1 MNRLIGAVA
10 FAVLIA
16 AQAGANG
23 QEAGK
28 ATSREIA
35 GDWES
40 TLNVTPQ
47 IGLRITLKIERA
59 KDGAL
64 SGTWG
69 SPEEGLEGLPL
80 ASITFRDGAVELAT
94 KHGATFKGRLNEAS
108 TDLDGEWLQHGRKY
122 ALKFRRFDPARV
134 PARPPI
140 PKELEGIWEGTLKI
154 QKTISL
160 RLVLRVEKNKDGRL
174 GATLASPDQGAARI
188 AVTAIGLR
196 DGELTFESKVVGA
209 KYAGKRNKDG
219 TGFDG
224 EFQQG
229 GLKIPL
235 VLKKTD
241 KVVEPSRPQTPR
253 PPFPYRSESVSYD
266 NTAGGVKLAGTLTM
280 PNGGGPYPAV
290 LLITGS
296 GAQDRD
302 ETIFAHKPFL
312 VIADYLTRRGIA
324 VLRVDDRGVGGSTD
338 KGPDETLDDHVGD
351 VLAGVAFLKGRR
363 EIDPSR
369 IGLAGH
375 SEGGIIAPLAFVRS
389 PDVAYIILMAG
400 TGLPGVEI
408 LKAQGRLI
416 SRVEGATD
424 AELERSAKVQQRLLD
439 ILIEEKDVEKARTRI
454 AKAAREIMAGMTEA
468 EKKDLRESGG
478 DLAALAEPFNSA
490 WFRSFVT
497 YDPRPTLKKVRCPV
511 LAINGEKDLQVPAK
525 ENLDE
530 IRKALESGGN
540 RDVKVIAFPGVNHL
554 FQPCKTGS
562 PGEYGTIETT
572 IAPEVLKAMADW
584 ISVKTVSRPR

>member
-1 MNRLIGAVA
+1 MKRLIGAMA
-10 FAVLIA
+10 FAALIA
-16 AQAGANG
+16 AQGGTYGDDAVRAKTQG
-23 QEAGK
+23 
-28 ATSREIA
+28 IA
-35 GDWES
+35 GDWEA

-69 SPEEGLEGLPL
+69 SPDEGLEELPL
-80 ASITFRDGAVELAT
+80 ARITFRDQAVEFAT
-94 KHGATFKGRLNEAS
+94 KHGATFNGRLNDPGSE
-108 TDLDGEWLQHGRKY
+108 LDGEWVQQGRKY
-122 ALKFRRFDPARV
+122 ALKFRRFEPARV
-134 PARPPI
+134 SARPPI

-160 RLVLRVEKNKDGRL
+160 RLVLRVEKDKDGRL
-174 GATLASPDQGAARI
+174 RATLASPDQGAAKI
-188 AVTAIGLR
+188 GVSAIGLK

-235 VLKKTD
+235 VLKKTE

-253 PPFPYRSESVSYD
+253 PPFPYRSESVTYD
-266 NTAGGVKLAGTLTM
+266 NVAGGVKLAGTLTM
-280 PNGGGPYPAV
+280 PNGTGPFPAV
-290 LLITGS
+290 VLITGS

-363 EIDPSR
+363 EIDPAR

-375 SEGGIIAPLAFVRS
+375 SEGGIIAPLAAVRS
-389 PDVAYIILMAG
+389 PEVAFIVLMAG

-408 LKAQGRLI
+408 LKAQARLI
-416 SRVEGATD
+416 SKVEGAND
-424 AELERSAKVQQRLLD
+424 AELERSAKIQQRLVD

-454 AKAAREIMAGMTEA
+454 AKAAQAIMAGMTEA

-497 YDPRPTLKKVRCPV
+497 YDPRPTLTKVRCPV

-525 ENLDE
+525 ENLNE
-530 IRKALESGGN
+530 IRKALEAGGN
-540 RDVKVIAFPGVNHL
+540 RDVKVVVFPGVNHL

-572 IAPEVLKAMADW
+572 IAPEVLKTLADW
-584 ISVKTVSRPR
+584 IGEKAKSQPR

>member
-1 MNRLIGAVA
+1 MNRVIRTVA
-10 FAVLIA
+10 LAVLIA
-16 AQAGANG
+16 LPGGANG
-23 QEAGK
+23 DDGSKAGVQG
-28 ATSREIA
+28 IA
-35 GDWES
+35 GDWEA

-59 KDGAL
+59 KDGSL
-64 SGTWG
+64 SGAWG
-69 SPEEGLEGLPL
+69 SPDEGLEALPL
-80 ASITFRDGAVELAT
+80 ASIAFRDRAVEFAT
-94 KHGATFKGRLNEAS
+94 KHGASFKGRLNEAG
-108 TDLDGEWLQHGRKY
+108 TELDGDWVQQGRKY
-122 ALKFRRFDPARV
+122 ALIFRRFDPATV
-134 PARPPI
+134 PARPSI

-160 RLVLRVEKNKDGRL
+160 RLVLRVEKDKEGRL
-174 GATLASPDQGAARI
+174 RATLASPDQGAAKI
-188 AVTAIGLR
+188 GVTAIGLK

-209 KYAGKRNKDG
+209 KYAGKKNKDG
-219 TGFDG
+219 TGFEG

-253 PPFPYRSESVSYD
+253 PPFPYRSESVTYD
-266 NTAGGVKLAGTLTM
+266 NAAGGVKLAGTLTM
-280 PNGGGPYPAV
+280 PNGNGPFPAL

-302 ETIFAHKPFL
+302 ETIFSHKPFL
-312 VIADYLTRRGIA
+312 VIADHLTRRGIA

-363 EIDPSR
+363 EIDAAR

-375 SEGGIIAPLAFVRS
+375 SEGGIIAPLAAVRS
-389 PDVAYIILMAG
+389 PDVAFIVLMAG
-400 TGLPGVEI
+400 TGLPGVDI
-408 LKAQGRLI
+408 LRAQSRLI

-424 AELERSAKVQQRLLD
+424 AELERSAKIQQRLLD

-497 YDPRPTLKKVRCPV
+497 YDPRPILKKVRCPV
-511 LAINGEKDLQVPAK
+511 LAINGEKDLQVPAR

-530 IRKALESGGN
+530 IRKALEAGGN
-540 RDVKVIAFPGVNHL
+540 RDVKVIAFPGINHL

-562 PGEYGTIETT
+562 PSEYGTIETT
-572 IAPEVLKAMADW
+572 IAPEVLKALADW
-584 ISVKTVSRPR
+584 IGEKTKNRPR